1 MSIPEVCAPV
11 AADNVL
17 VRGAPMDAVDQVQ
30 LNFDPAT
37 LTLLNVLIGLIMFG
51 VALDIRVGDFKRVVQ
66 DPRGPL
72 IGLGTQFLLLPA
84 MTFVLVLIIDPLPSI
99 GLGMMMVAAC
109 PGGNFSNF
117 LAHHAKANSALS
129 VTMTAISTALAIV
142 MTPANLA
149 WWGGLNPDT
158 AAILRQVDLDPLAL
172 LRTIAMILGI
182 PLALGMLVAAR
193 TPELAAR
200 LRQPMKIFSLTAFGL
215 FIMGALVGN
224 WQHFL
229 ENVGYVAIAVAL
241 HNALGLA
248 LGYWSARGLGCH
260 RYDAR
265 AISIEVGIQ
274 NSALA
279 LVLIFGFFDGLG
291 GMAIIAA
298 WWGVW
303 HLISGLTVATYWS
316 KHPVPV
322 PEAA

>member
-1 MSIPEVCAPV
+1 
-11 AADNVL
+11 
-17 VRGAPMDAVDQVQ
+17 MDAVDQVQ

-37 LTLLNVLIGLIMFG
+37 LTVLNILIGLIMFG
-51 VALDIRVGDFKRVVQ
+51 VALDIRIDDFKRVIR

-72 IGLGTQFLLLPA
+72 IGLGAQFLLLPA
-84 MTFVLVLIIDPLPSI
+84 MTFMLVLIIEPLPSI
-99 GLGMMMVAAC
+99 ALGMLMVAAC

-117 LAHHAKANSALS
+117 LAHYAKANSALS
-129 VTMTAISTALAIV
+129 VSMTAISTGLAIV
-142 MTPANLA
+142 MTPANLSF
-149 WWGGLNPDT
+149 WGGLNPET
-158 AAILRQVDLDPLAL
+158 AAILREVELNPFDLFK
-172 LRTIAMILGI
+172 TILIILGV
-182 PLALGMLVAAR
+182 PLVLGMLVAAKK
-193 TPELAAR
+193 PALASR
-200 LRQPMKIFSLTAFGL
+200 LRRPMKFFSLGAFGL
-215 FIMGALVGN
+215 FVVGALVGN

-229 ENVGYVAIAVAL
+229 QNVGYVAFAVAL

-248 LGYWSARGLGCH
+248 LGYWSARTLGCQ

-316 KHPVPV
+316 RHPVPI
-322 PEAA
+322 PEAT

>member
-1 MSIPEVCAPV
+1 M
-11 AADNVL
+11 N
-17 VRGAPMDAVDQVQ
+17 AVDQVQ
-30 LNFDPAT
+30 LNFNPAT

-51 VALDIRVGDFKRVVQ
+51 VALDIRVDDFKRIVR

-72 IGLGTQFLLLPA
+72 VGLGAQFLLLPA
-84 MTFVLVLIIDPLPSI
+84 MTFLLVLVVRPVPSI
-99 GLGMMMVAAC
+99 ALGMFMVAAC

-117 LAHHAKANSALS
+117 LAHHAKANAALS

-149 WWGGLNPDT
+149 FWGNLNPDT
-158 AAILRQVDLDPLAL
+158 AAILEEVKLDPFDLFK
-172 LRTIAMILGI
+172 TILIILGV
-182 PLALGMLVAAR
+182 PLIAGMLVAAKR
-193 TPELAAR
+193 PNLAAR
-200 LRQPMKIFSLTAFGL
+200 VRRPMKVFSLSAFGL
-215 FIMGALVGN
+215 FIVGALLGN

-229 ENVGYVAIAVAL
+229 ENVGYVAFVVAL
-241 HNALGLA
+241 HNGFGLA
-248 LGYWSARGLGCH
+248 LGYWSGRALGCH

-316 KHPVPV
+316 KRPVPV
-322 PEAA
+322 PGLS

>member
-1 MSIPEVCAPV
+1 
-11 AADNVL
+11 
-17 VRGAPMDAVDQVQ
+17 MDAIDQVR
-30 LNFDPAT
+30 LSFNPAT
-37 LTLLNVLIGLIMFG
+37 LTLLNALIGLIMFG
-51 VALDIRVGDFKRVVQ
+51 VALDIRTDDFKRVVR

-72 IGLGTQFLLLPA
+72 IGLGAQFLLLPA
-84 MTFVLVLIIDPLPSI
+84 MTFGLVSIIRPLPSI

-129 VTMTAISTALAIV
+129 VSMTAISTALAIV
-142 MTPANLA
+142 MTPLNLA
-149 WWGGLNPDT
+149 FWGGLDTET
-158 AAILRQVDLDPLAL
+158 AAILKEVSLDPFAL
-172 LRTIAMILGI
+172 LRTILLILGI
-182 PLALGMLVAAR
+182 PLAAGMLVAAKR
-193 TPELAAR
+193 PALALR
-200 LRQPMKIFSLTAFGL
+200 LRRPMKIFSLGAFGL
-215 FIMGALVGN
+215 FIVGALAAN

-229 ENVGYVAIAVAL
+229 ENVGYVAFAVAL
-241 HNALGLA
+241 HNAAALGLGYGTSRA
-248 LGYWSARGLGCH
+248 LGCP

-303 HLISGLTVATYWS
+303 HLISGLTVASYW
-316 KHPVPV
+316 
-322 PEAA
+322 AARPASLDQESLS

>member
-1 MSIPEVCAPV
+1 
-11 AADNVL
+11 
-17 VRGAPMDAVDQVQ
+17 MDGIDQVR
-30 LNFDPAT
+30 LNFNPAT
-37 LTLLNVLIGLIMFG
+37 LTLLNALIGLIMFG
-51 VALDIRVGDFKRVVQ
+51 VALDIRGDDFKRVVR

-72 IGLGTQFLLLPA
+72 IGLGAQFLLLPA
-84 MTFVLVLIIDPLPSI
+84 MTFGLVWIIDPLPSI

-129 VTMTAISTALAIV
+129 VSMTAISTALAIV

-149 WWGGLNPDT
+149 FWGGLNPQT
-158 AAILRQVDLDPLAL
+158 AAILKEVDLDPFAL
-172 LRTIAMILGI
+172 LRTILLILGI
-182 PLALGMLVAAR
+182 PLVAGMLVAAKK
-193 TPELAAR
+193 PALAAR
-200 LRQPMKIFSLTAFGL
+200 LRKPMKIFSLTAFGL
-215 FIMGALVGN
+215 FIVGALVGN
-224 WQHFL
+224 WQQFL
-229 ENVGYVAIAVAL
+229 QNVGYVALAVAL
-241 HNALGLA
+241 HNASALV
-248 LGYWSARGLGCH
+248 LGYGTARALGCH

-316 KHPVPV
+316 IRPVPI
-322 PEAA
+322 PSTS

>member
-1 MSIPEVCAPV
+1 
-11 AADNVL
+11 
-17 VRGAPMDAVDQVQ
+17 MDTVDQVQ

-51 VALDIRVGDFKRVVQ
+51 VALDIRVEDFKRVAR
-66 DPRGPL
+66 DPRGPI
-72 IGLGTQFLLLPA
+72 IGLVAQFLLLPA
-84 MTFVLVLIIDPLPSI
+84 LTFVLVLALDPLPSI

-117 LAHHAKANSALS
+117 LAHHAKANAALS
-129 VTMTAISTALAIV
+129 VSMTAISTALAIV
-142 MTPANLA
+142 MTPANLSF
-149 WWGGLNPDT
+149 WGGLNPGT
-158 AAILRQVDLDPLAL
+158 AAILRQVDLDPFAL
-172 LRTIAMILGI
+172 FKTIAIILGL
-182 PLALGMLVAAR
+182 PLAAGMLVAAKR
-193 TPELAAR
+193 PALAGR
-200 LRQPMKIFSLTAFGL
+200 LRRPMKVFSLTAFGL
-215 FIMGALVGN
+215 FIVGALLGN

-229 ENVGYVAIAVAL
+229 ENVGAVALVVAL
-241 HNALGLA
+241 HNALALA
-248 LGYWSARGLGCH
+248 LGYWSGRALGCI

-303 HLISGLTVATYWS
+303 HLISGLTVSTYWS
-316 KHPVPV
+316 KHPVPI

>member
-1 MSIPEVCAPV
+1 M
-11 AADNVL
+11 N
-17 VRGAPMDAVDQVQ
+17 AVDQVQ
-30 LNFDPAT
+30 LNFSPGT
-37 LTLLNVLIGLIMFG
+37 LALLNVLIGLIMFG
-51 VALDIRVGDFKRVVQ
+51 VALDIRVADFKRVVT

-72 IGLGTQFLLLPA
+72 IGLVAQFVLLPA
-84 MTFVLVLIIDPLPSI
+84 MTYVLVGIIDPLPSI

-129 VTMTAISTALAIV
+129 VSMTAISTALAVV

-149 WWGGLNPDT
+149 FWGGMNPKT
-158 AAILRQVDLDPLAL
+158 AAILQQVELDPFAL
-172 LRTIAMILGI
+172 FQTILIILGV
-182 PLALGMLVAAR
+182 PLVAGMLVASKKP
-193 TPELAAR
+193 TIAAR
-200 LRQPMKIFSLTAFGL
+200 LRRPMKVFSLTAFGL
-215 FIMGALVGN
+215 FIAGALVGN
-224 WQHFL
+224 WEHFL
-229 ENVGYVAIAVAL
+229 NNVGYVAFAVAL

-248 LGYWSARGLGCH
+248 LGYGSGRLLGSPK
-260 RYDAR
+260 YDAR

-303 HLISGLTVATYWS
+303 HLISGLTIATYWS
-316 KHPVPV
+316 RNPVPI
-322 PEAA
+322 PEGA